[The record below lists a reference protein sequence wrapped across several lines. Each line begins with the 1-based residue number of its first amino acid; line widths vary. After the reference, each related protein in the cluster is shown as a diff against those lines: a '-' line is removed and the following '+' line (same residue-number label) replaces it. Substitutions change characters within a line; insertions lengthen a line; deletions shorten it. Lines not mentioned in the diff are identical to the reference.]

1 MKKSEDNGKIEVYHR
16 LNKLK
21 LKTGFGLDEDKV
33 GFIEPSAIARAQKRI
48 EQKEQEYPATIKE
61 VLDNLT
67 ATWEELKTS
76 GPDKRDELIDKIY
89 NYSNNIKDLTAT
101 YQHDLMQHFSLSLR
115 NFCERINAEKEAHQ
129 IIVQAHL
136 DVMWITYN
144 EKLKGEAGPKAEEL
158 KKIVAEAIKKYF

>member
-1 MKKSEDNGKIEVYHR
+1 MNKSDENDKVEVYHR

-21 LKTGFGLDEDKV
+21 LKTGFGLNEDKV

-48 EQKEQEYPATIKE
+48 EQKEQEYPTAVKE

-89 NYSNNIKDLTAT
+89 NYSN
-101 YQHDLMQHFSLSLR
+101 
-115 NFCERINAEKEAHQ
+115 
-129 IIVQAHL
+129 IVGSFQK
-136 DVMWITYN
+136 T
-144 EKLKGEAGPKAEEL
+144 
-158 KKIVAEAIKKYF
+158 